1 LPEPSTLPEAA
12 RAGAPQADAAL
23 RRFALALAVL
33 GWTALV
39 LQAWISVNR
48 HIALGNGAAYG
59 VMMYTGYFT
68 ILTNAFCAMVAT
80 AVAQGERASANWRWW
95 RQPENITAAA
105 VSILLVG
112 VIYHL
117 LLRGIHH
124 PVGLERACNIAL
136 HYLVPPLFLVL
147 WWRAVPRGALVWR
160 DAWVAFAFPAAYAV
174 YVFARGEMA
183 GVYPYPFFDV
193 PKIGYGAAFTNAA
206 ALSAVFVIVGA
217 IMVSLKRPSSG
228 R

>member
-1 LPEPSTLPEAA
+1 MPAETVRTDPT
-12 RAGAPQADAAL
+12 L
-23 RRFALALAVL
+23 RRFAAALAVL

-80 AVAQGERASANWRWW
+80 ALALGPKASANWRWW
-95 RQPENITAAA
+95 RQPDKVTAAA

-112 VIYHL
+112 VVYHL
-117 LLRGIHH
+117 LLRQIHH
-124 PVGLERACNIAL
+124 PIGLEYACNLAL
-136 HYLVPPLFLVL
+136 HYLVPPLFVLL
-147 WWRAVPRGALVWR
+147 WWLVVPRGALLWR
-160 DAWVAFAFPAAYAV
+160 DAAVAFAFPAAYAV

-193 PKIGYGAAFTNAA
+193 AKIGYGAALRNAA
-206 ALSAVFVIVGA
+206 GLSVAFIIVGFGFVA
-217 IMVSLKRPSSG
+217 LKRSAP
-228 R
+228 RRDAA

>member
-1 LPEPSTLPEAA
+1 MSTINISGESLAVTSGPAV
-12 RAGAPQADAAL
+12 
-23 RRFALALAVL
+23 RRLAVLLAVL

-39 LQAWISVNR
+39 LQAWISVTR

-68 ILTNAFCAMVAT
+68 ILTNALCAAVAT
-80 AVAQGERASANWRWW
+80 AVALGSRASPALQALR
-95 RQPENITAAA
+95 RPAFITAAA

-117 LLRGIHH
+117 LLRAIHH
-124 PVGLERACNIAL
+124 PVGLEYACNIAL
-136 HYLVPPLFLVL
+136 HYLVPPLFVSF
-147 WWRAVPRGALVWR
+147 WWLAVPRGVLVWR
-160 DAWVAFAFPAAYAV
+160 DLWLAFAFPAAYAV
-174 YVFARGEMA
+174 YVLARGEIA

-193 PKIGYGAAFTNAA
+193 TKLGYSDVLRNAVG
-206 ALSAVFVIVGA
+206 LSGVFVATGLTMLA
-217 IMVSLKRPSSG
+217 LKRSSTT

>member
-1 LPEPSTLPEAA
+1 MNDTP
-12 RAGAPQADAAL
+12 AL
-23 RRFALALAVL
+23 RRFALGLAVL

-68 ILTNAFCAMVAT
+68 ILINAFCAMVAT
-80 AVAQGERASANWRWW
+80 ALALGPKASASWRWW
-95 RQPENITAAA
+95 RQPDKVTAAA

-112 VIYHL
+112 VVYHL
-117 LLRGIHH
+117 LLRNIHH
-124 PVGLERACNIAL
+124 PVGLEYACNLAL
-136 HYLVPPLFLVL
+136 HYLVPPLFVLL
-147 WWRAVPRGALVWR
+147 WWLVVPRGTLLWR
-160 DAWVAFAFPAAYAV
+160 DAVVAFAFPAAYAV
-174 YVFARGEMA
+174 YVFARGELA

-193 PKIGYGAAFTNAA
+193 AKIGYSAALRNAA
-206 ALSAVFVIVGA
+206 GLSVAFIVVGFAFVA
-217 IMVSLKRPSSG
+217 LKRSSSTG

>member
-1 LPEPSTLPEAA
+1 MTATQRYA
-12 RAGAPQADAAL
+12 T
-23 RRFALALAVL
+23 ALAVL
-33 GWTALV
+33 GWAALV
-39 LQAWISVNR
+39 AQGWISIDR
-48 HIALGNGAAYG
+48 HITLGNGAAYG

-80 AVAQGERASANWRWW
+80 SIALGPQASANWRWW
-95 RQPENITAAA
+95 RQPANITAAA

-112 VIYHL
+112 VVYHL
-117 LLRGIHH
+117 LLRKIHH
-124 PVGLERACNIAL
+124 PVGLEYACNIAL

-174 YVFARGEMA
+174 YVFARGEIA

-193 PKIGYGAAFTNAA
+193 LKIGYGAALLNAA
-206 ALSAVFVIVGA
+206 GLSVAFVVVGLA
-217 IMVSLKRPSSG
+217 MVAAKRPASG

>member
-1 LPEPSTLPEAA
+1 MPTATTRTDPT
-12 RAGAPQADAAL
+12 L
-23 RRFALALAVL
+23 RRFAAALAAL

-80 AVAQGERASANWRWW
+80 SIALGPQASTNWRWW
-95 RQPENITAAA
+95 RRPEMITAAA

-112 VIYHL
+112 VVYHL
-117 LLRGIHH
+117 LLRAIHH
-124 PVGLERACNIAL
+124 PTGLEYACNIAL

-147 WWRAVPRGALVWR
+147 WWRAVPRGILQWR

-193 PKIGYGAAFTNAA
+193 LKIGYGAALLNAA
-206 ALSAVFVIVGA
+206 GLSVAFVVVGLA
-217 IMVSLKRPSSG
+217 MVAAKRPASG

>member
-1 LPEPSTLPEAA
+1 MNDTP
-12 RAGAPQADAAL
+12 AL

-39 LQAWISVNR
+39 VQAFISIDR
-48 HIALGNGAAYG
+48 HVALGNGAAYG

-80 AVAQGERASANWRWW
+80 SLALGPRASANWRWW
-95 RQPENITAAA
+95 RRPERVTAAA

-112 VIYHL
+112 VVYHL
-117 LLRGIHH
+117 LLRDIHH
-124 PVGLERACNIAL
+124 PQGLEYACNLAL
-136 HYLVPPLFLVL
+136 HYLVPPLFVLL
-147 WWRAVPRGALVWR
+147 WWLVVPRGALGWR

-193 PKIGYGAAFTNAA
+193 TKIGYGGALRNAVG
-206 ALSAVFVIVGA
+206 LSAVFVA
-217 IMVSLKRPSSG
+217 TALAMLALKRSVG

>member
-1 LPEPSTLPEAA
+1 MPAETVRTDPT
-12 RAGAPQADAAL
+12 L
-23 RRFALALAVL
+23 RRFAAALAVL
-33 GWTALV
+33 GSTALA

-80 AVAQGERASANWRWW
+80 SLALGPQASANRRWW
-95 RQPENITAAA
+95 RQPDKVTAAA

-112 VIYHL
+112 VVYHL
-117 LLRGIHH
+117 LLRDIHH
-124 PVGLERACNIAL
+124 PVGLEYACNLAL
-136 HYLVPPLFLVL
+136 HYLVPPLFVLL
-147 WWRAVPRGALVWR
+147 WWLVVPRGILQWR
-160 DAWVAFAFPAAYAV
+160 DAWIAFAFPAAYAV

-193 PKIGYGAAFTNAA
+193 AKIGYTAALRNAA
-206 ALSAVFVIVGA
+206 GLSVAFIVVGFGFVA
-217 IMVSLKRPSSG
+217 LKRSSP
-228 R
+228 RRDAA

>member
-1 LPEPSTLPEAA
+1 MATIDVSGRP
-12 RAGAPQADAAL
+12 
-23 RRFALALAVL
+23 LAVASGPVVQRLAVLLAVL

-39 LQAWISVNR
+39 LQAWISVTR

-68 ILTNAFCAMVAT
+68 ILTNALCAAVAT
-80 AVAQGERASANWRWW
+80 AVALGARASPALQVLR
-95 RQPENITAAA
+95 RPAFITAAA

-117 LLRGIHH
+117 LLRAIHH
-124 PVGLERACNIAL
+124 PVGLEYACNIAL
-136 HYLVPPLFLVL
+136 HYLVPPLFVSF
-147 WWRAVPRGALVWR
+147 WWLAVPRGVLVWR
-160 DAWVAFAFPAAYAV
+160 DLWLAFAFPAAYAV
-174 YVFARGEMA
+174 YVLARGEIA

-193 PKIGYGAAFTNAA
+193 TKLGYSDVLRNAVG
-206 ALSAVFVIVGA
+206 LSGVFVATGLTMLA
-217 IMVSLKRPSSG
+217 LKRSSTT

>member
-1 LPEPSTLPEAA
+1 MTATQRYA
-12 RAGAPQADAAL
+12 T
-23 RRFALALAVL
+23 ALAVL

-39 LQAWISVNR
+39 AQGWISIDR

-80 AVAQGERASANWRWW
+80 SIALGPQASANWRWW
-95 RQPENITAAA
+95 RRPEMVTAAA

-112 VIYHL
+112 VVYHL
-117 LLRGIHH
+117 LLRSIHH
-124 PVGLERACNIAL
+124 PTGLEYACNIAL
-136 HYLVPPLFLVL
+136 HYLVPPLFLLL

-174 YVFARGEMA
+174 YVFARGEIA

-193 PKIGYGAAFTNAA
+193 LKIGYGAALLNAA
-206 ALSAVFVIVGA
+206 GLSVAFVAVGSA
-217 IMVSLKRPSSG
+217 MVAAKRPAARFLRHHPG
-228 R
+228 N

>member
-1 LPEPSTLPEAA
+1 MNDRAA
-12 RAGAPQADAAL
+12 ADHPADGYPAL
-23 RRFALALAVL
+23 RRLALGLAVL
-33 GWTALV
+33 GWTALAA
-39 LQAWISVNR
+39 QGWISVSR
-48 HIALGNGAAYG
+48 HVALGNGAAYG

-80 AVAQGERASANWRWW
+80 AVARGDRASAQWRWW

-112 VIYHL
+112 VVYHL

-136 HYLVPPLFLVL
+136 HYLVPPLFLLL
-147 WWRAVPRGALVWR
+147 WWRSVPRGALVWR

-193 PKIGYGAAFTNAA
+193 PKIGYLA
-206 ALSAVFVIVGA
+206 ALANAGWLSLVFVLVGLA
-217 IMVSLKRPSSG
+217 MVASKRPSPG

>member
-1 LPEPSTLPEAA
+1 MPAETTRTDPT
-12 RAGAPQADAAL
+12 L
-23 RRFALALAVL
+23 RRFAAALAVL

-80 AVAQGERASANWRWW
+80 ALALGPKASANWRWW
-95 RQPENITAAA
+95 RQPDKVTAAA

-112 VIYHL
+112 VVYHL
-117 LLRGIHH
+117 LLRQIHH
-124 PVGLERACNIAL
+124 PVGLEYACNLAL
-136 HYLVPPLFLVL
+136 HYLVPPLFVLL
-147 WWRAVPRGALVWR
+147 WWLVVPRGILQWR
-160 DAWVAFAFPAAYAV
+160 DAAVAFAFPAAYAV

-193 PKIGYGAAFTNAA
+193 LKIGYGAALRNAA
-206 ALSAVFVIVGA
+206 GLSVAFIIVGFGFVA
-217 IMVSLKRPSSG
+217 LKRGAASD

>member
-1 LPEPSTLPEAA
+1 MATIDVSGRP
-12 RAGAPQADAAL
+12 
-23 RRFALALAVL
+23 LAVASGPVVQRLAVLLAVL

-39 LQAWISVNR
+39 LQAWISVTR

-68 ILTNAFCAMVAT
+68 ILTNALCAAVAT
-80 AVAQGERASANWRWW
+80 AVALGARASPALQALR
-95 RQPENITAAA
+95 RPAFITAAA

-117 LLRGIHH
+117 LLRAIHH
-124 PVGLERACNIAL
+124 PVGLEYACNIAL
-136 HYLVPPLFLVL
+136 HYLVPPLFVVF
-147 WWRAVPRGALVWR
+147 WWLAVPRGVLVWR
-160 DAWVAFAFPAAYAV
+160 DLWLAFAFPAAYAV
-174 YVFARGEMA
+174 YVLARGEIA

-193 PKIGYGAAFTNAA
+193 TKLGYSDVLRNAVG
-206 ALSAVFVIVGA
+206 LSGVFVATGLTMLA
-217 IMVSLKRPSSG
+217 LKRSSTT

>member
-1 LPEPSTLPEAA
+1 MSTINISGESLAVTSGPAV
-12 RAGAPQADAAL
+12 
-23 RRFALALAVL
+23 RRIAVLLAVL

-39 LQAWISVNR
+39 LQAWISVTR

-68 ILTNAFCAMVAT
+68 ILTNALCAAVAT
-80 AVAQGERASANWRWW
+80 AVALGARASPAFQALR
-95 RQPENITAAA
+95 RPAFITAAA

-117 LLRGIHH
+117 LLRAIHH
-124 PVGLERACNIAL
+124 PVGLEYACNIAL
-136 HYLVPPLFLVL
+136 HYLVPPLFVSF
-147 WWRAVPRGALVWR
+147 WWLAVPRGVLVWR
-160 DAWVAFAFPAAYAV
+160 DLWLAFAFPAAYAV
-174 YVFARGEMA
+174 YVLARGEIA

-193 PKIGYGAAFTNAA
+193 TKLGYSDVLRNAVG
-206 ALSAVFVIVGA
+206 LSGVFVATGLTMLA
-217 IMVSLKRPSSG
+217 LKRSSTT

>member
-1 LPEPSTLPEAA
+1 MNDTP
-12 RAGAPQADAAL
+12 AL

-39 LQAWISVNR
+39 MQGWISITR

-68 ILTNAFCAMVAT
+68 ILTNAFCATVAT
-80 AVAQGERASANWRWW
+80 ALALGPQATANWRWW
-95 RQPENITAAA
+95 RQPEKVTAAA

-112 VIYHL
+112 VVYHL
-117 LLRGIHH
+117 LLRDIHH
-124 PVGLERACNIAL
+124 PVGLEYACNLAL
-136 HYLVPPLFLVL
+136 HYLVPPLFVLL
-147 WWRAVPRGALVWR
+147 WWLVVPRGALVWR
-160 DAWVAFAFPAAYAV
+160 DAAVAFAFPAAYAV

-193 PKIGYGAAFTNAA
+193 AEIGYSAALRNAA
-206 ALSAVFVIVGA
+206 GLSVAFIVVGFGFVA
-217 IMVSLKRPSSG
+217 LKRSSSAG

>member
-1 LPEPSTLPEAA
+1 M
-12 RAGAPQADAAL
+12 QADAAT

-33 GWTALV
+33 GWTALIA
-39 LQAWISVNR
+39 QGWISIDR
-48 HIALGNGAAYG
+48 HITLGNGAAYG

-80 AVAQGERASANWRWW
+80 SIALGPQASANWRWW
-95 RQPENITAAA
+95 RRPEMVTAAA

-112 VIYHL
+112 VVYHL
-117 LLRGIHH
+117 LLRSIHH
-124 PVGLERACNIAL
+124 PTGLEYACNVAL

-174 YVFARGEMA
+174 YVFARGEIA

-193 PKIGYGAAFTNAA
+193 PKIGYGAALLNAA
-206 ALSAVFVIVGA
+206 ALSVAFVMVGFV
-217 IMVSLKRPSSG
+217 MVALKRPSSG

>member
-1 LPEPSTLPEAA
+1 MPTETTRTDPT
-12 RAGAPQADAAL
+12 L
-23 RRFALALAVL
+23 RRFAAALAVL

-80 AVAQGERASANWRWW
+80 SIALGPQASTNWRWW
-95 RQPENITAAA
+95 RRPEMITAAA

-112 VIYHL
+112 VVYHL
-117 LLRGIHH
+117 LLRAIHH
-124 PVGLERACNIAL
+124 PTGLEYACNIAL

-147 WWRAVPRGALVWR
+147 WWRAVPRGILQWR

-193 PKIGYGAAFTNAA
+193 LKIGYGAALLNAA
-206 ALSAVFVIVGA
+206 GLSVAFVVVGLA
-217 IMVSLKRPSSG
+217 MVAAKRPASG

>member
-1 LPEPSTLPEAA
+1 MPAETVRTDPT
-12 RAGAPQADAAL
+12 L
-23 RRFALALAVL
+23 RRFAAALAVL
-33 GWTALV
+33 GWTALA

-80 AVAQGERASANWRWW
+80 SLALGPQASANWRWW
-95 RQPENITAAA
+95 RRPEMITAAA

-112 VIYHL
+112 VVYHF
-117 LLRGIHH
+117 LLRAIHH
-124 PVGLERACNIAL
+124 PTGLEYACNIAL
-136 HYLVPPLFLVL
+136 HYLVPPLFVLL
-147 WWRAVPRGALVWR
+147 WWRAVPRGALLWR
-160 DAWVAFAFPAAYAV
+160 DAAVAFAFPAAYAV
-174 YVFARGEMA
+174 YVFARGAMA

-193 PKIGYGAAFTNAA
+193 LKIGYGAALLNAA
-206 ALSAVFVIVGA
+206 GLSVAFVLVGFA
-217 IMVSLKRPSSG
+217 FVALKRGAASG

>member
-1 LPEPSTLPEAA
+1 MMATINVNEDP
-12 RAGAPQADAAL
+12 
-23 RRFALALAVL
+23 LAVTRHHAVQRLAVLLAVL

-39 LQAWISVNR
+39 LQAWISVTR

-68 ILTNAFCAMVAT
+68 ILTNALCAAVAT
-80 AVAQGERASANWRWW
+80 AVALGARVRPALQALRRPAF
-95 RQPENITAAA
+95 ITAAA

-117 LLRGIHH
+117 LLRAIHH
-124 PVGLERACNIAL
+124 PVGLEYACNVAL
-136 HYLVPPLFLVL
+136 HYLVPPLFVVF
-147 WWRAVPRGALVWR
+147 WWLAVPRGVLVWR
-160 DAWVAFAFPAAYAV
+160 DLWLAFAFPAAYAV
-174 YVFARGEMA
+174 YVLARGEIA

-193 PKIGYGAAFTNAA
+193 TKLGYPDVLRNAVS
-206 ALSAVFVIVGA
+206 LSGVFVATGLTMLA
-217 IMVSLKRPSSG
+217 LKRSSTK

>member
-1 LPEPSTLPEAA
+1 MPTATTRTDPT
-12 RAGAPQADAAL
+12 L
-23 RRFALALAVL
+23 RRFAAALAAL

-48 HIALGNGAAYG
+48 HITLGNGAAYG

-80 AVAQGERASANWRWW
+80 SIALGPQASTNWRWW
-95 RQPENITAAA
+95 RRPEMITAAA

-112 VIYHL
+112 VVYHL
-117 LLRGIHH
+117 LLRAIHH
-124 PVGLERACNIAL
+124 PTGLEYACNIAL

-147 WWRAVPRGALVWR
+147 WWRAVPRGILQWR

-193 PKIGYGAAFTNAA
+193 LKIGYGAALLNAA
-206 ALSAVFVIVGA
+206 GLSVAFVVVGLA
-217 IMVSLKRPSSG
+217 MVAAKRPASG